1 MIMKKL
7 LALCAA
13 FVVASPLLAQDSLGV
28 QKLSNFKFFDGI
40 NDVWGY
46 ADASGN
52 EYALVGVNSG
62 FAIVDVTVP
71 SNPVQKHFISGAN
84 TIWRDI
90 KTWDHYAYVVHD
102 GVGAS
107 NSDGVLIVDL
117 NTIDSA
123 NIEYTQFYPSVT
135 IGGTSFD
142 YNDAHNLYVDE
153 NGVLY
158 LFGSN
163 LGNGGASMFD
173 LATDPENPVF
183 LGAYDGNYYHDG
195 VARGDTL
202 WGAAINAGIFEVVN
216 ITNKSNPQVMASH
229 ATPNTFTHNIWFSDD
244 NKTVFTTDER
254 KGAYVTAYDVS
265 DLNNI
270 TETDRIRT
278 TIFNPNEVIPHN
290 THVLGNFLVTSYY
303 TSGLQIVDASQPD
316 ILVETAYYDTSPFSG
331 DGFNGAWGAYPF
343 LPSGNILVSDRQE
356 GLFVLGTDYPR
367 ACFFTAFV
375 KDTATGN
382 PIINASITIVGS
394 SISGK
399 TNIFGNFRDGQRDT
413 GDYVAVVQK
422 SGYYPDT
429 LIVKMREG
437 VVVNRTVNLIPY
449 GFSVDEFS
457 MNKGYEVFP
466 NPSSGKFWI
475 QLERVE
481 DPEVEVT
488 IFDLGGKLVFA
499 KQYSASTGKFEIEQ
513 ELPQG
518 VYSLSVKNGEL
529 DYGSVKLNV
538 SK

>member
-1 MIMKKL
+1 MKKL
-7 LALCAA
+7 LALCVA
-13 FVVASPLLAQDSLGV
+13 FAMTFSLAAQDSLGV
-28 QKLSNFKFFDGI
+28 RKLSNFKFFDGI
-40 NDVWGY
+40 NDIWGY
-46 ADASGN
+46 ADANNN

-62 FAIVDVTVP
+62 FSIVDVTVP
-71 SNPVQKHFISGAN
+71 TAPVQKHFISGAN

-90 KTWDHYAYVVHD
+90 KTWSHYAYVVHD
-102 GVGAS
+102 GVGVS
-107 NSDGVLIVDL
+107 NSDGILIVDL

-123 NIEYTQFYPSVT
+123 NIEYSQFYPSVT
-135 IGGTSFD
+135 IGGTKFD
-142 YNDAHNLYVDE
+142 YADAHNLYVDE

-158 LFGSN
+158 VFGSN
-163 LGNGGASMFD
+163 LGVGGAAMFD
-173 LATDPENPVF
+173 VATDPENPTF

-202 WGAAINAGIFEVVN
+202 WGAAINVGVFEVVN
-216 ITNKSNPQVMASH
+216 ISNKNSPQVIGSH
-229 ATPNTFTHNIWFSDD
+229 TTPNTFTHNIWFSDD

-254 KGAYVTAYDVS
+254 KGAYVAAYDVS

-278 TIFNPNEVIPHN
+278 SIFDPNEVIPHN

-316 ILVETAYYDTSPFSG
+316 ILVETGYYDTSPFSG

-356 GLFVLGTDYPR
+356 GLFVLETDYPR

-375 KDTATGN
+375 KDTVTGN

-449 GFSVDEFS
+449 GFSIDEVALK
-457 MNKGYEVFP
+457 KGYEIFP
-466 NPSSGKFWI
+466 NPSSGKFWL
-475 QLERVE
+475 QLEKVE
-481 DPEVEVT
+481 DPVTEVS
-488 IFDLGGKLVFA
+488 IFDAGGRLLLS
-499 KQYSASTGKFEIEQ
+499 QSYSATSGKQEIHHT
-513 ELPQG
+513 LAKG
-518 VYSLSVKNGEL
+518 VYYIEVKNGSIS
-529 DYGSVKLNV
+529 YPSTKLIV
-538 SK
+538 E